1 MNFLKYPILNLA
13 VTITWSLLMVSS
25 SVAAQDKV
33 PDRIDLKSFP
43 GQIIEQVVIPIPAEV
58 FVVLDKVGETDWKSG
73 IIHVEGDMRLQ
84 ERGLLAMSFGSLIAE
99 GFIAVQAES
108 STDIQKIGKRSL
120 KLAEALGL
128 ENAVKP
134 HSLSVIDSAEDGE
147 WDKVRSELD
156 STQQTVRQEMNEKR
170 DQEISGLVSLGGWL
184 RGTNV
189 LTAFIV
195 QDFTDDKA
203 ELLNQPGLVTHFREM
218 IVEVSESL
226 RKTPAM
232 TEIETGL
239 GRIDALLRENDK
251 IGIGVVKQLHQ
262 ITRGM
267 LEQFYFEP
275 VAEKK

>member
-1 MNFLKYPILNLA
+1 MNFLKNPILNVA
-13 VTITWSLLMVSS
+13 VSITCSLVVVSC

-33 PDRIDLKSFP
+33 PDRIDLDSFP
-43 GQIIEQVVIPIPAEV
+43 GTIVEEVVIPIPAEV

-73 IIHVEGDMRLQ
+73 IVHVKGDLRLQ

-108 STDIQKIGKRSL
+108 FGDIQKIGQRSL
-120 KLAEALGL
+120 KLAEALNL
-128 ENAVKP
+128 EGAVKP
-134 HSLSVIDSAEDGE
+134 HSLSVIDAAEDGE

-156 STQQTVRQEMNEKR
+156 STQQTVRDEMDLKR

-189 LTAFIV
+189 LTGFIV
-195 QDFTDDKA
+195 EDFTDDKA

-218 IVEVSESL
+218 IVGVNESL

-275 VAEKK
+275 GADKN

>member
-1 MNFLKYPILNLA
+1 MSFLKHPILQFLVP
-13 VTITWSLLMVSS
+13 VTGSLLVVSA

-33 PDRIDLKSFP
+33 PDRIDLESFP
-43 GQIIEQVVIPIPAEV
+43 GTMVEQVVIPIPAEV
-58 FVVLDKVGETDWKSG
+58 FVVLDKVGETDWESG
-73 IIHVEGDMRLQ
+73 IVHVEGDLRLQ

-108 STDIQKIGKRSL
+108 SDDIQKIGKRSL
-120 KLAEALGL
+120 QLAEALGL

-134 HSLSVIDSAEDGE
+134 HSLSVIESAEDGE
-147 WDKVRSELD
+147 WDKVRAELD
-156 STQQTVRQEMNEKR
+156 STQQTVRDEMDAKR

-189 LTAFIV
+189 LTGFIV
-195 QDFTDDKA
+195 EDFTDDKA

-218 IVEVSESL
+218 IVGVSDSL
-226 RKTPAM
+226 RKTPAI

-251 IGIGVVKQLHQ
+251 IGIGVVKQIHQ

-275 VAEKK
+275 AGDKN